1 MPILS
6 DKDRELLKSK
16 FGAELQDE
24 VKITYFT
31 QHESGLSVPGLEC
44 PGCKE
49 THELLEELASISPKL
64 SLQTLDFLAQE
75 ERAAA
80 LGVDRIPATV
90 LETRD
95 GGRMRFFGAPTGYE
109 FATLVEDIMSLS
121 KGSPGLAPA
130 TSERLG
136 EIDRPTHIQV
146 FVTPT

>member
-1 MPILS
+1 MESLAAERTGPLSAKSAILQSRNHAITQLRARRSTMPILS
-6 DKDRELLKSK
+6 DKDRALLKSK

-49 THELLEELASISPKL
+49 THELLEELVSIWPKL

-80 LGVDRIPATV
+80 LWVDKIPATV

-95 GGRMRFFGAPTGYE
+95 G
-109 FATLVEDIMSLS
+109 
-121 KGSPGLAPA
+121 
-130 TSERLG
+130 
-136 EIDRPTHIQV
+136 
-146 FVTPT
+146 